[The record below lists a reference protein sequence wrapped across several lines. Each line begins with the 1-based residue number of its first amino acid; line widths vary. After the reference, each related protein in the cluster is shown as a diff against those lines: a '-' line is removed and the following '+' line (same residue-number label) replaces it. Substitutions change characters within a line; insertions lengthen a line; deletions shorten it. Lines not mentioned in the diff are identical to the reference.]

1 MNMSQR
7 NTGNG
12 LIALALFLATMG
24 AVVQML
30 EWFAPS
36 VTSGILTGTWLVSK
50 ALPVMQVAATF
61 GGLFLAIKARH
72 DDQQ

>member
-1 MNMSQR
+1 MNMNQR
-7 NTGNG
+7 NTGNS
-12 LIALALFLATMG
+12 LIVLALFLATMG

-36 VTSGILTGTWLVSK
+36 MTSGILTGTWLVSK
-50 ALPVMQVAATF
+50 ALPVMQITATF
-61 GGLFLAIKARH
+61 GGLFLAIKAHH